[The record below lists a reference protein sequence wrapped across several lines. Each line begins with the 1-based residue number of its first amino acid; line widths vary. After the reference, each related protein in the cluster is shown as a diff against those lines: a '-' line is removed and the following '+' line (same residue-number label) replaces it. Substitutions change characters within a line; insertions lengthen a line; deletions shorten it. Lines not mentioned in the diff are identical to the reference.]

1 MFNPLVY
8 CKLREQALVAHS
20 VFGLHHKTI
29 PWRVLQFGLS
39 CGINQSFMELFYVE
53 TPRWL
58 FLGNRHIPP
67 KSSDHASPV
76 HAVLDGYPN

>member
-29 PWRVLQFGLS
+29 PWPVLSFGLS
-39 CGINQSFMELFYVE
+39 CGINQSFMELFCE
-53 TPRWL
+53 TPPL
-58 FLGNRHIPP
+58 AIP
-67 KSSDHASPV
+67 KEQAHSSKKFR
-76 HAVLDGYPN
+76 